1 MFTSSARSVA
11 QYGTSRFCAEA
22 GGAAV
27 TRTRAARERSRRI
40 DRLLPRANRTLQP
53 ASMRSRPHRA
63 RHQQS
68 EFCTMRGVSVP
79 GENAVDELLHRR
91 GEVVRIERVVL
102 EAERGMAGKHQVL
115 VDRTAVGDVLQ
126 RLLDAEAAR
135 IGKTTRGVVVMV
147 LP

>member
-1 MFTSSARSVA
+1 MFTSAARSVA

-27 TRTRAARERSRRI
+27 TRARTTRERSRRI
-40 DRLLPRANRTLQP
+40 DRFLLRANRTLQP

-63 RHQQS
+63 RHPQS
-68 EFCTMRGVSVP
+68 DFCNMRGASVS

-102 EAERGMAGKHQVL
+102 EAERGMAGEHQVL
-115 VDRTAVGDVLQ
+115 VDR
-126 RLLDAEAAR
+126 
-135 IGKTTRGVVVMV
+135 
-147 LP
+147 